1 MRKKTSRSRLCLDLD
16 SQVCVSRHIPNTAG
30 LSGPMILLAALV
42 TAFVSAPFTL
52 LCKGTFRWGNIRRY
66 K

>member
-1 MRKKTSRSRLCLDLD
+1 MSG
-16 SQVCVSRHIPNTAG
+16 QIPNNAG

-52 LCKGTFRWGNIRRY
+52 LCRGTFRWGNTRR
-66 K
+66 